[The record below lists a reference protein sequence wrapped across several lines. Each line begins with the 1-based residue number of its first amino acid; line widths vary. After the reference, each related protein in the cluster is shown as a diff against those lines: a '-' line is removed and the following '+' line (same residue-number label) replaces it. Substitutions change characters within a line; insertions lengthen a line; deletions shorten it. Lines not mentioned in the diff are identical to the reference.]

1 VGLERAISERGE
13 HTDRRRST
21 ELQSILDQL
30 KQFQM
35 PPNNEQNRIEL
46 IQRALLLIDRQ
57 RDAMLWGTLQGTLG
71 NSLSETTLGDP
82 AENIDR
88 AIYAYQEAAQVLT
101 PETQPVVWAIT
112 MNNVAKL
119 FARRI
124 NGDRVDNLDRA
135 LNAFRQALTILS
147 NGSISGT
154 MPQESQDIILYS
166 LSRPAHKRTS
176 IKQLILEHDI
186 KGLGLR

>member
-1 VGLERAISERGE
+1 MPANQPPLRIISRSLANGFCRG
-13 HTDRRRST
+13 S
-21 ELQSILDQL
+21 
-30 KQFQM
+30 
-35 PPNNEQNRIEL
+35 
-46 IQRALLLIDRQ
+46 
-57 RDAMLWGTLQGTLG
+57 
-71 NSLSETTLGDP
+71 LGDP

-154 MPQESQDIILYS
+154 MPQESQDIILTLATGPQKDLDKAIDTLNTILKVLDYAES
-166 LSRPAHKRTS
+166 GRVNLTNKGSMRT
-176 IKQLILEHDI
+176 D
-186 KGLGLR
+186 